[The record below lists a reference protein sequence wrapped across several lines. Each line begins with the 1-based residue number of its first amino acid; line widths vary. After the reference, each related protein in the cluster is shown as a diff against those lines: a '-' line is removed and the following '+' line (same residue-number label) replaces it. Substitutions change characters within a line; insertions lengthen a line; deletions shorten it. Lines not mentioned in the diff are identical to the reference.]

1 MDRPMI
7 KRWIPLAALL
17 LPLQALAQAG
27 SCPELPAGSGLAWQ
41 MSEGAGF
48 LYCRA
53 MREADGSQA
62 FSVMLRSESPMRE
75 RKSLREEHGEI
86 DGHEVRWY
94 RGEIADQSAIV
105 RETAIELEDD
115 LFAHVVLRADSA
127 EQLSESRR
135 LAEGLRFHDMRLG
148 SH

>member
-17 LPLQALAQAG
+17 LPLQALAQTG
-27 SCPELPAGSGLAWQ
+27 SCPELPTASGLEWQ
-41 MSEGAGF
+41 MSDGAGF

-53 MREADGSQA
+53 IRASDGSQA
-62 FSVMLRSESPMRE
+62 FSVMLRDESPMRA
-75 RKSLREEHGEI
+75 RSSLREESGEI

-94 RGEIADQSAIV
+94 RGDIANQSAIV
-105 RETAIELEDD
+105 RETAIELDGD
-115 LFAHVVLRADSA
+115 LFAHVVLRADSE
-127 EQLSESRR
+127 EQLAESRR
-135 LAEGLRFHDMRLG
+135 LAEGLRFSDTRLG

>member
-1 MDRPMI
+1 MI

-17 LPLQALAQAG
+17 LPLQAFAQAA
-27 SCPELPAGSGLAWQ
+27 SCPELPTTSGLEWQ

-53 MREADGSQA
+53 MRESDGTQA
-62 FSVMLRSESPMRE
+62 FSVMLREESPR
-75 RKSLREEHGEI
+75 RGRSSLREEHGEI

-94 RGEIADQSAIV
+94 RGDIADQTALV
-105 RETAIELEDD
+105 RETAIELDDD
-115 LFAHVVLRADSA
+115 LFAHVVLRATSA
-127 EQLSESRR
+127 EELAESRR
-135 LAEGLRFHDMRLG
+135 LAEGLRFRDTRLG